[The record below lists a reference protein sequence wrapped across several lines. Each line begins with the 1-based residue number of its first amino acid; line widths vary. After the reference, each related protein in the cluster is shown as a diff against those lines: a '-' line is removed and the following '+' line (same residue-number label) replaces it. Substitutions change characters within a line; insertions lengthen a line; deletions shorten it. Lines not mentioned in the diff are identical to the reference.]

1 MKWADLTATNGQFS
15 RPPVG
20 SYVTAYEHFSMAAD
34 NPDGQRR
41 TAPQTF
47 SSKTLARRWLS
58 VLEADMVKGLWRK
71 PDVVVQPLRGFAVR
85 WVAERSGLSERTKEL
100 YEGLLKRHVLPV
112 LGDVDLR
119 SITPARVRSWRQSLL
134 DRGVGGSTVAKA
146 YRLLR
151 SILNTAVE
159 DEVIAR
165 NPCRIKGG
173 GVETT
178 PERPIATLAEVVT
191 LAEAIEP
198 RYRVLV
204 LLSVFGSLR
213 WGELMGL
220 QREDVDLDAGLVR
233 VERSVAEVGS
243 RLVTKAPK
251 SAAGARVVAVPRWL
265 VPELSRHLLTYSE
278 VGSEGRVFVG
288 SRGATP
294 YRRNFARTWSRA
306 KSLAGVQSDLHFHD
320 LRHTGN
326 HFAAASGASTRELMG
341 RMGHA
346 SMRAALIYQHRTRE
360 RDRAIAD
367 SLDALIRGSE

>member
-1 MKWADLTATNGQFS
+1 MTNG
-15 RPPVG
+15 RPASG
-20 SYVTAYEHFSMAAD
+20 SLRVLPSGRVQVRYTD
-34 NPDGQRR
+34 PDGQRR